1 MPISQIMVGIGGEKP
16 ATEVTENTEAEVPS
30 HLKANR
36 LMRWLSPRCKTEESL
51 CELCALCG

>member
-1 MPISQIMVGIGGEKP
+1 MVGIGGEKP